1 MSKKAL
7 TLIYCRYAAIIGYWR
22 SGADIYEIA
31 GIMDMEPVLIKTI
44 IENYN
49 NRLTKN
55 YERKNINAV
64 QQIGKGENNI
74 QPFHQ
79 D

>member
-22 SGADIYEIA
+22 SGADIHEIA
-31 GIMDMEPVLIKTI
+31 GITDMEPVLIKTI

-49 NRLTKN
+49 NRLTKD
-55 YERKNINAV
+55 YERENNKAV
-64 QQIGKGENNI
+64 QQIRERENNI
-74 QPFHQ
+74 QSFHQ